1 MKSVAVQSALIVLF
15 ASAAHPADT
24 AVPPHYTLDAA
35 HSTLQYQFTQAG
47 AQNKG
52 KFTRFTVVLDFSPD
66 NLPASR
72 MDVAVDMASLDT
84 GDRERD
90 DTLKGADL
98 FSVAKYPQSRFTSSQ
113 ITRTATGYDAVGKL
127 TLRGVSREIHVPFT
141 FKTANEQGQ
150 VVGYLAGQ
158 TSLKRLDY
166 GVGQGDWKTTEWVG
180 NEVSVTYSLR
190 LAPAAH

>member
-1 MKSVAVQSALIVLF
+1 MKALAVQSALIVVF
-15 ASAAHPADT
+15 TMGAYAADAPPPA
-24 AVPPHYTLDAA
+24 HYTLDAA
-35 HSTLQYQFTQAG
+35 HSNLQYQFTQAG

-52 KFTRFTVVLDFSPD
+52 RFARFTVALDFAPD
-66 NLPASR
+66 NLTASR
-72 MDVAVDMASLDT
+72 LDVLVDMGSLDT

-113 ITRTATGYDAVGKL
+113 IVRTATGYDAVGKL
-127 TLRGVSREIHVPFT
+127 TVRGVSREIHVPFT
-141 FKTANEQGQ
+141 FKPANEQGAA
-150 VVGYLAGQ
+150 VGYLAGQ
-158 TSLKRLDY
+158 TALKRLDY
-166 GVGQGDWKTTEWVG
+166 GVGQGDWKSTEWVG